1 MYKKIEDAERE
12 CNFLKR
18 QNEDLKKRLGV
29 MQETLR
35 KYQLEKRQLLEKLGI
50 KNKGPYNRD

>member
-1 MYKKIEDAERE
+1 MYKKIEDAERD

>member
-35 KYQLEKRQLLEKLGI
+35 QYQLEKRQLLEKLGI

>member
-1 MYKKIEDAERE
+1 MYKKIEDTERE

-29 MQETLR
+29 MQETIR
-35 KYQLEKRQLLEKLGI
+35 QYQLEKRQLLEKLGI